1 MNTHDVI
8 EHHGVKGMKWGQR
21 AAKKISSGIDR
32 FMGGV
37 DKLNKAYANTHRG
50 MLDDYSRQMKYNH
63 AEWKAVQRKTRKHSF
78 SPLTK
83 KTLQRQK
90 EEYAKLK
97 SYKDEINRIDY
108 IRKEHREPRIRD
120 YVKKEHLAEY
130 DKMRKVLDS
139 YSRPHYDGPRL
150 KRWDKAYDRQVELTK
165 IGMDH
170 HYAKAA
176 KAYNDYV
183 NK

>member
-1 MNTHDVI
+1 MNTNDFI
-8 EHHGVKGMKWGQR
+8 EHHGIKGMKWGRR
-21 AAKKISSGIDR
+21 AAKKISSGVDR
-32 FMGGV
+32 FMDGV

-50 MLDDYSRQMKYNH
+50 MLDDYSKQRRYNH
-63 AEWKAVQRKTRKHSF
+63 AEWKAVQKHTRKHAF

-97 SYKDEINRIDY
+97 SYKDEMEHLNWY
-108 IRKEHREPRIRD
+108 KKETGNHMADRQ

-130 DKMRKVLDS
+130 DKLNKITNK
-139 YSRPHYDGPRL
+139 YRPQYGKGYDDWG
-150 KRWDKAYDRQVELTK
+150 KAYDRQAELTR
-165 IGMDH
+165 IGVDH
-170 HYAKAA
+170 RYAKAA